1 MVQIILAVLAG
12 LWRAGEHCRTV
23 GWSSGARF
31 APRHRSP
38 IRAALRWSKRRGDPT
53 WQGAGLPFDKG
64 RAVVPACVRRLMG
77 SGGRAPST
85 GSGRRGLLGCRITL
99 GRRKRP
105 KGVISDR
112 FGARCGVGKF
122 VTKAFRMVW
131 RVSTGTGS
139 TFSFAPCVSRRQVML
154 LYGLPIIFRQNGPK
168 RTTPLGRGQAFSSIK
183 AVPWSQL
190 VYAGL

>member
-1 MVQIILAVLAG
+1 MQHLFQKHRACSNGQIPPLFLQKSDIFGVPSRDLESTCDPKTVTFLQIQRGNRDFSGLTVVVKKMVQIILAVLAG

-105 KGVISDR
+105 KGVILDG
-112 FGARCGVGKF
+112 FGHR
-122 VTKAFRMVW
+122 
-131 RVSTGTGS
+131 
-139 TFSFAPCVSRRQVML
+139 L
-154 LYGLPIIFRQNGPK
+154 
-168 RTTPLGRGQAFSSIK
+168 
-183 AVPWSQL
+183 VPQ
-190 VYAGL
+190 